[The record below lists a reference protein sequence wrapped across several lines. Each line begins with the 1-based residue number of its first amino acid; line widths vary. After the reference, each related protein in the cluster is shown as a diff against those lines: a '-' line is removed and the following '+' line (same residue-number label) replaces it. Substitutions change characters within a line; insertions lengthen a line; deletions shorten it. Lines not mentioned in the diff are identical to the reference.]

1 VKEEKKVTT
10 GSWLV
15 LDMKGPITEHT
26 LYSDSFFGLDAI
38 GLSDIMEKLAQAR
51 TDSRIEG
58 LILKP
63 KSAMLGM
70 AEVNQFH
77 NLIKEFKMTGKPVL
91 AYIDNAGSADYYLC
105 TAADEIWLNPSQSA
119 GIMLNGVGAT
129 VVFYKDLL
137 TKIGVKVNV
146 IHAGKYKSAGDSYSR
161 NTMSPEMKESYTL
174 LLKERFLKLKQFLTL
189 SRKMTP
195 EQVEDVFQKR
205 ENFMI
210 KGDYAYKSGIVD
222 TLGYEGDMLTK
233 YGIDEDKLVRISKYG
248 KPQFPFP
255 GNKIA
260 VVYAEGVITS
270 VSSGT
275 SPSITAKTINKVFD
289 SLENDDEIKAVVL
302 RINSP
307 GGSSLESD
315 IIANRIQMLKQR
327 KPVVVSMGDV
337 AASGGY
343 YISAPCDYIF
353 ADPFTITGSIGVI
366 MMMPDASG
374 LADDIGIKT
383 ESISLSKFHGLGNLW
398 EKPSQE
404 LLSAFGKEVDDIYT
418 EFKTVVSDGRKM
430 PMDKVEK
437 YAQGR
442 VWGADMADSFGLVDQ
457 IGSLG
462 DAVLKASELSNTS
475 DYTIALYPKKKS
487 FFDFILDN
495 KGNFIGMMTQQEK
508 GVRTELLQKATDLEK
523 MLQEQKTYMML
534 PFEIEMD

>member
-1 VKEEKKVTT
+1 
-10 GSWLV
+10 
-15 LDMKGPITEHT
+15 
-26 LYSDSFFGLDAI
+26 
-38 GLSDIMEKLAQAR
+38 
-51 TDSRIEG
+51 
-58 LILKP
+58 
-63 KSAMLGM
+63 
-70 AEVNQFH
+70 
-77 NLIKEFKMTGKPVL
+77 
-91 AYIDNAGSADYYLC
+91 
-105 TAADEIWLNPSQSA
+105 
-119 GIMLNGVGAT
+119 MLNGVGAT

-137 TKIGVKVNV
+137 SKIGVKVNV

-161 NTMSPEMKESYTL
+161 NSISPEMRESYTL

-189 SRKMTP
+189 SRGMTQ
-195 EQVEDVFQKR
+195 EQVEDVYQKR

-222 TLGYEGDMLTK
+222 TLGYEGDMLAK
-233 YGIDEDKLVRISKYG
+233 YGIDESKLVRISKYT

-255 GNKIA
+255 GDKIA
-260 VVYAEGVITS
+260 IVYAEGTITS

-275 SPSITAKTINKVFD
+275 TPAITAKSINKVFD

-315 IIANRIQMLKQR
+315 IIANRIKMLKQR

-374 LADDIGIKT
+374 LADEIGIKT

-418 EFKTVVSDGRKM
+418 EFKTVVSEGRNM

-462 DAVLKASELSNTS
+462 DAVVKASELCNTS

-487 FFDFILDN
+487 FFEFLLDS
-495 KGNFIGMMTQQEK
+495 KGNFIGMMTQQKK
-508 GVRTELLQKATDLEK
+508 GVRNELLQKATELEK